1 MAKLRTSP
9 RLKGFDY
16 VGPFG
21 YSLCLVTRER
31 ASTFS
36 NSCVVQAV
44 LDCLT
49 LSCARYGFSLHAY
62 CFMPDHLH
70 LLVSGQD
77 DSSLTDLVRSFK
89 QLSGHRYKREHG
101 ARLWQISYYDH
112 VLRRD
117 EDLLAVARYGQSC
130 ACRPGSEQERIL
142 ILGAPALNGAGL
154 KACSY
159 RHGCQL
165 GVSRPRRTGVRCQIP
180 QGREQA

>member
-77 DSSLTDLVRSFK
+77 DSSLTDFVRQFK

-101 ARLWQISYYDH
+101 APLWQISYYDH

-117 EDLLAVARYGQSC
+117 EDLVTVARYIWDNPV
-130 ACRPGSEQERIL
+130 R
-142 ILGAPALNGAGL
+142 AGL
-154 KACSY
+154 VQY
-159 RHGCQL
+159 RSEYPFSGPK
-165 GVSRPRRTGVRCQIP
+165 SIM
-180 QGREQA
+180 EQA